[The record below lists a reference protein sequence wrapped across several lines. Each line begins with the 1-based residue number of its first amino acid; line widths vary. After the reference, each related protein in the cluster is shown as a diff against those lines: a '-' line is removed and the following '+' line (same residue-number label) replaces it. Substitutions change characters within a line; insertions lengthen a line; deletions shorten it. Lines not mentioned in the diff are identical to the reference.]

1 MARTASTARIRNNKA
16 EVKQHPRPAAAR
28 KKALEGHRNDSGTPS
43 PSVSTALA
51 SDRILLTVEGLG
63 GREGLG
69 DRVRFLRAE
78 GRQGRKSGAGAGAET
93 STG

>member
-1 MARTASTARIRNNKA
+1 M
-16 EVKQHPRPAAAR
+16 
-28 KKALEGHRNDSGTPS
+28 ALEDHWNDSGKPS

-51 SDRILLTVEGLG
+51 SDQILSTVEGLG
-63 GREGLG
+63 DREGLGYREGLG
-69 DRVRFLRAE
+69 DRARFLRAE

>member
-1 MARTASTARIRNNKA
+1 MKKTKK
-16 EVKQHPRPAAAR
+16 VKQHPRPADAR

-51 SDRILLTVEGLG
+51 SDQILSTVEGLG
-63 GREGLG
+63 DREGLGYREGLG
-69 DRVRFLRAE
+69 DRARFLRAE

>member
-1 MARTASTARIRNNKA
+1 MLVVRQRKLNNT
-16 EVKQHPRPAAAR
+16 PAAK
-28 KKALEGHRNDSGTPS
+28 KKALEDHWNDSGKPS

-51 SDRILLTVEGLG
+51 SDQILSTV
-63 GREGLG
+63 EGLG